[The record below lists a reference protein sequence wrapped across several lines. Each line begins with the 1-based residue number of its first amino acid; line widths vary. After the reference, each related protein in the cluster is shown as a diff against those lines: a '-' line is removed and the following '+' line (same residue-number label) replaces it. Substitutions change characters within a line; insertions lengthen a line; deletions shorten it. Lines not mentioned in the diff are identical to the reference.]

1 MKRRSLLALSAA
13 ILPAVLPSVAP
24 SRGYAAASS
33 SQSRPLTVSAFGGV
47 FQEAFTSYVANKF
60 TAETGIPINVVS
72 QSLDDTWVFGI
83 ANAVRNGLAPV
94 DLTILTRSQ
103 IIRLER
109 IGGLL
114 QPFSKASLNNLSGLQ
129 DRYINEG
136 DGGITGVGTMAWF
149 INLVT
154 NTSVTAGR
162 PIDSWREVFESP
174 EYNDRIGLQGFYNG
188 GLLETL
194 ANVYLD
200 GNSSLETDEGLREV
214 FALLRKIKPRI
225 KLWWTGESQMEQG
238 LRSGDIVTGMYPHDV
253 ALLLGDKGLPVTSVF
268 PKECAFM
275 GIGYF
280 ACPATSPHLSSAER
294 FVDFCLKPEIQ
305 MEYARKMKLSPVLPF
320 SDLSLSRAEYEKV
333 STLGKIVTPASQVM
347 VDRASDMQKMWQRAL
362 TR

>member
-1 MKRRSLLALSAA
+1 MKRRSLLALPAA
-13 ILPAVLPSVAP
+13 ILPSVAP
-24 SRGYAAASS
+24 FRVHATARS

-60 TAETGIPINVVS
+60 TEETGIPVSVVS

-103 IIRLER
+103 IMRLER
-109 IGGLL
+109 IGGML
-114 QPFSKASLNNLSGLQ
+114 QPFSRARLNNLTWLQ
-129 DRYINEG
+129 DRYITEG
-136 DGGITGVGTMAWF
+136 DSGITGIGTMAWF

-154 NTSVTAGR
+154 NTSATAGQ
-162 PIDSWREVFESP
+162 PVDSWREVFESP
-174 EYNDRIGLQGFYNG
+174 EYNNRIGLQGFYNG

-200 GNSSLETDEGLREV
+200 GNSSLDTDEGLQEV

-253 ALLLGDKGLPVTSVF
+253 ALLLEEKGLPVKSVF
-268 PKECAFM
+268 PQECAFM
-275 GIGYF
+275 GVGYF
-280 ACPATSPHLSSAER
+280 ACPATSPHLKHAEH

-305 MEYARKMKLSPVLPF
+305 MAYARRMKLSPVLPF
-320 SDLSLSRAEYEKV
+320 KDLGLSQMEYEKV
-333 STLGKIVTPASQVM
+333 STLGKVVTPASRVM
-347 VDRASDMQKMWQRAL
+347 VERASDMQKMWQRAL

>member
-1 MKRRSLLALSAA
+1 MKRRSFLSLSAA
-13 ILPAVLPSVAP
+13 IMPAVLPTS
-24 SRGYAAASS
+24 GYAAANL

-60 TAETGIPINVVS
+60 TDETGISVNVVS

-83 ANAVRNGLAPV
+83 ANAVRNGLTPV

-109 IGGLL
+109 IGGML
-114 QPFSKASLNNLSGLQ
+114 QPFSKASLKNLTGLQ
-129 DRYINEG
+129 DKYINEG

-154 NTSVTAGR
+154 NTSATAGQ
-162 PIDSWREVFESP
+162 PVVSWKEVFESP
-174 EYNDRIGLQGFYNG
+174 QYKNRIGLQGFYNG

-253 ALLLGDKGLPVTSVF
+253 ALLLGEKGLPVTSVF
-268 PKECAFM
+268 PNECAYM

-280 ACPATSPHLSSAER
+280 ACPATSPHLNSAER
-294 FVDFCLKPEIQ
+294 FVDFCLKPKIQ
-305 MEYARKMKLSPVLPF
+305 VEYARKMKLSPVLPF
-320 SDLSLSRAEYEKV
+320 DDLSLTQMEYEKV
-333 STLGKIVTPASQVM
+333 STLGKVVTPASQVM